1 MFLSMDDIENARY
14 VNELRKKTRLF
25 KSILTNSKMKER
37 AKYQLTDNEN
47 MVDAHTI
54 VFESFGGKNYSD
66 SPKYI
71 YEYMQQHYPQY
82 NYIWV
87 FSKPNN
93 NIIPGNATKVKKGSR
108 IL

>member
-1 MFLSMDDIENARY
+1 MNY
-14 VNELRKKTRLF
+14 VKTRLF

-47 MVDAHTI
+47 MVDPHTI

-82 NYIWV
+82 KYIWV
-87 FSKPNN
+87 FLSL
-93 NIIPGNATKVKKGSR
+93 IT
-108 IL
+108 ILFLEMQLK